1 MERPTMNKPLDTQ
14 ELPPLN
20 LTVEE
25 WKAGEKF
32 QLPKEVQPDNLTDML
47 PWWTKLFSWFAAALT
62 KRESQLSEAMS
73 RLSQLEKENA
83 ALYSALSDLVDGIED
98 AGGHDENGDV
108 FVIEDAVAALEMHE
122 KRLPSPPKE
131 AL

>member
-1 MERPTMNKPLDTQ
+1 MNKPLDTQ
-14 ELPPLN
+14 ELPPLPKPMMSSKHWDSGI
-20 LTVEE
+20 E
-25 WKAGEKF
+25 WSLAGERAVRLERED
-32 QLPKEVQPDNLTDML
+32 QLRE
-47 PWWTKLFSWFAAALT
+47 AL
-62 KRESQLSEAMS
+62 S
-73 RLSQLEKENA
+73 RISQLEKENA

-108 FVIEDAVAALEMHE
+108 FAIEDAVSALEMHE